1 MVEKTR
7 RMSGYSESLLP
18 GFHTSRQLRF
28 ASCWVSRCVVCSV
41 ATFACSHLWCIEVRV
56 MVGTRKPGTLWEHSP
71 SLSVQSCF
79 FRL

>member
-18 GFHTSRQLRF
+18 DFHTSRQLRF

-41 ATFACSHLWCIEVRV
+41 SAFVCSHLWCIEVRV
-56 MVGTRKPGTLWEHSP
+56 MVGTRKPGTLWEHST